1 MLRLLITGV
10 AALALLSMA
19 GCPPPS
25 YGIFGYANLDSAPSM
40 ECVRRVLSAQ
50 KIDGTLEF
58 DDHEGGRRLTPK
70 GILPPTRAQTFSYVV
85 GETRYAFQFV
95 SDAGEPIRYRQYGFA
110 AKSAPL
116 HLLRA
121 LREHLE
127 TVSRG
132 IQDQCGVRQ
141 LVERIREECKGDNC
155 PTEKS
160 AA

>member
-25 YGIFGYANLDSAPSM
+25 YGIFGYANLDS
-40 ECVRRVLSAQ
+40 